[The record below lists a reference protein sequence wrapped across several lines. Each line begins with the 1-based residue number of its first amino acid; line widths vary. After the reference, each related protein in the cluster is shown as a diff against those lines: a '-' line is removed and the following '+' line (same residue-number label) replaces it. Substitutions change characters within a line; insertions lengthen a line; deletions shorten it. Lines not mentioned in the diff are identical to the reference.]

1 MPNKRPKAIILSQG
15 DEVITGA
22 IVDTNAAI
30 LADHCR
36 TLGFDIIRHI
46 TVADE
51 LKDLVSVLHEIDQL
65 ADVCLCT
72 GGLGPTDDDLTAE
85 AFSVAFSAAL
95 EIDEGALRMMSEFFA
110 KLNYPMAEV
119 NHKQVLLPKNSTRID
134 NHWGTAPGFVAAG
147 QGCQFYFMPGVPY
160 EMNMMMESFVLDDLQ
175 RQFSLSVPVLV
186 TFRMMELGESTIQQM
201 LNELD
206 IAKDIRVGFRAG
218 LAENELKLLFPSY
231 YSKAD
236 MLQYGEKMQRKFGD
250 NLFAIDGLGKDVNN
264 MADHIHQLMS
274 STNNTLTVVESLSQ
288 GGIAQQ
294 CHQNWLQKAQIFSPV
309 FEIMSHFDLP
319 HQTVSESLVLDV
331 ALKNKQQS
339 KASISLVQ
347 LYEQSDDQHAQVYI
361 AVVGH
366 QKSLSFNKQVRG
378 RLERQQVVAASLA
391 FNTLRKFLLDL

>member
-1 MPNKRPKAIILSQG
+1 MPNQRPKAIILSQG

-36 TLGFDIIRHI
+36 TLGFDVVRHI

-51 LKDLVSVLHEIDQL
+51 LEDLVSVLHDIDQL

-95 EIDEGALRMMSEFFA
+95 EVDEDALRMMREFFA

-119 NHKQVLLPKNSTRID
+119 NRKQVLLPKNSTRID

-147 QGCQFYFMPGVPY
+147 QRCQFYFMPGVPY
-160 EMNMMMESFVLDDLQ
+160 EMKMMMESFVLEDLQ
-175 RQFSLSVPVLV
+175 RQFSLSAPALV

-218 LAENELKLLFPSY
+218 LAENELKLLFPSS

-236 MLQYGEKMQRKFGD
+236 MLQYGEKIQRKFGD
-250 NLFAIDGLGKDVNN
+250 HLFAIDGLGEDVSN
-264 MADHIHQLMS
+264 MADHIHQLMT

-294 CHQNWLQKAQIFSPV
+294 CHQDWLKKAQIFSPV
-309 FEIMSHFDLP
+309 FEIMSHFDVP

-366 QKSLSFNKQVRG
+366 EKSLSFSKQVRG